1 MGGRCVIP
9 GRTPCSD
16 TQCNY
21 HNYPSNSFIN
31 NYLVVT
37 PRGEEKRERRG
48 GGTAR
53 PQKGGGEIP
62 ARSGQDR
69 LSPARLRRR
78 RPTKARRRLYKVT
91 PGSGSGADPAWP
103 ALEGPEV
110 QIVTLGNSLRG
121 RGASLRTPYHR
132 VQSCLQNSKAGLC
145 VT

>member
-1 MGGRCVIP
+1 MIP

-48 GGTAR
+48 GRCCQAT
-53 PQKGGGEIP
+53 KGWGEIP
-62 ARSGQDR
+62 AHSGQDR
-69 LSPARLRRR
+69 RLPVRLRRR
-78 RPTKARRRLYKVT
+78 RTTKARRRLYKVT
-91 PGSGSGADPAWP
+91 LTLTGADPAWL

-110 QIVTLGNSLRG
+110 QIVTLGNNLLRG
-121 RGASLRTPYHR
+121 GFYCATLDHCTVLSAKLAERIVIT
-132 VQSCLQNSKAGLC
+132 
-145 VT
+145 